1 MKNRLEREKLTENW
15 VWWSV
20 VQSLVRGQDQVV
32 PRANTRSIL
41 FIPFVK
47 DLGAGA
53 VQLQHV
59 SDGTGWAEG
68 LGCAG
73 TPVKFSTE
81 VPGSAPREGGRE
93 GPALQ

>member
-20 VQSLVRGQDQVV
+20 VRSPVRGQAQVV
-32 PRANTRSIL
+32 PRASTRSIL

-47 DLGAGA
+47 HLSDGA

-68 LGCAG
+68 VGCAG